1 MARRS
6 TIAAIATPPGPGVRG
21 VIRLSGPQSIA
32 IVRRCASFED
42 SLALT
47 RRGAW
52 RGRFDDGRGTQPL
65 LALAMPGPASFTRED
80 VVELH
85 LCGSPPLVAAAL
97 ERVVALGAELARPG
111 EFTRRAFESGRIDL
125 SQAEGVLELV
135 EAANEGERR
144 AATELLFGGL
154 QQRLAALRGAL
165 LDLRVLCEASLD
177 FDEADTGH
185 VPHAELVA
193 RTEAVSSALD
203 EALAW
208 ERRRTRRQGLARVA
222 LVGAPNAGK
231 STLWNAL
238 VGGSALTSEVAG
250 TTRDALCGRLQ
261 LGELECELVDT
272 AGRSRSFEER
282 EEDHPDRRAQ
292 RLAQLETE
300 TADLV
305 VRVYDARGPAP
316 EAATGELLVR
326 AQSDRGGPGGPGI
339 AVCAPRGEGLGAL
352 KEALA
357 RALCGAKVGAG
368 TVRELGERHRA
379 ALALARERVEE
390 ARDLLGAH
398 GPLDLAAECLRQ
410 ALDALDGIGGRT
422 SPEDVLDA
430 LFARFCIGK

>member
-21 VIRLSGPQSIA
+21 VIRLSGPRA
-32 IVRRCASFED
+32 LELARRCASFED
-42 SLALT
+42 PAALT

-65 LALAMPGPASFTRED
+65 LALAMTGPASFTRED

-85 LCGSPPLVAAAL
+85 LCGAPPLLAAAL

-154 QQRLAALRGAL
+154 ERRLAALRGAL

-185 VPHAELVA
+185 VPHAELEA
-193 RTEAVSSALD
+193 RTEAVASLLD
-203 EALAW
+203 EALSW
-208 ERRRTRRQGLARVA
+208 ERRRTRRQGLPRVVLA
-222 LVGAPNAGK
+222 GAPNAGK
-231 STLWNAL
+231 STLFNAL

-250 TTRDALCGRLQ
+250 TTRDALCGRLR

-282 EEDHPDRRAQ
+282 DGDDPDRRAQ
-292 RLAQLETE
+292 RLAQAETE
-300 TADLV
+300 AADLV
-305 VRVYDARGPAP
+305 LRVYDARTPVP
-316 EAATGELLVR
+316 EVRSGELLVR
-326 AQSDRGGPGGPGI
+326 AQSDRGGLDGPGL
-339 AVCAPRGEGLGAL
+339 AVCAPRGVGLDAL
-352 KEALA
+352 KQAIE
-357 RALCGAKVGAG
+357 RALSGAKAGAG
-368 TVRELGERHRA
+368 TVRELGERHMA
-379 ALALARERVEE
+379 ALAHARERVEE
-390 ARDLLGAH
+390 ARELLRSR
-398 GPLDLAAECLRQ
+398 GPLDLTAECLRQ